1 MEMPPSSKQL
11 CISIAQ
17 DVAECRCGRSEKG
30 GESSLSSSAD
40 TTESRPLVDVQEVFR
55 LDKRH
60 NRDSISKAATGCRYG
75 GLLVDGSLREKHE
88 VCIWMKTRIR

>member
-1 MEMPPSSKQL
+1 
-11 CISIAQ
+11 
-17 DVAECRCGRSEKG
+17 
-30 GESSLSSSAD
+30 
-40 TTESRPLVDVQEVFR
+40 LVDVQEVFR